1 MKIGYARVSTN
12 DQNLDRQRD
21 QLRNEGCGRIYEEKQ
36 SGKDRE
42 RPELKRMLDS
52 LREGDIVVVSDLTRV
67 SRSVKDLFEIVEAIH
82 VAGAEI
88 KSLHE
93 PWLDTTSP
101 QGRLLFTIFSGI
113 SEFERELIRQ
123 RTLEGLESA
132 RARGHMGGRPTLD
145 PKLVNHALR
154 MYDKKSFTIAE
165 IKDSTGVSKSAL
177 YRYLRERNE
186 STHLETPSAP

>member
-21 QLRNEGCGRIYEEKQ
+21 QLRNEGCVKIYEEKQ

-132 RARGHMGGRPTLD
+132 RARGHKGGRPSLD
-145 PKLVNHALR
+145 PKLVNRALK
-154 MYDKKSFTIAE
+154 MYDKKTFKITE
-165 IKDSTGVSKSAL
+165 IKESTGISKSAL
-177 YRYLRERNE
+177 YRYIRERNAAVQNDGE
-186 STHLETPSAP
+186 E

>member
-21 QLRNEGCGRIYEEKQ
+21 QIRNEGCVRIYEEKQ

-101 QGRLLFTIFSGI
+101 QG
-113 SEFERELIRQ
+113 
-123 RTLEGLESA
+123 
-132 RARGHMGGRPTLD
+132 
-145 PKLVNHALR
+145 
-154 MYDKKSFTIAE
+154 
-165 IKDSTGVSKSAL
+165 
-177 YRYLRERNE
+177 
-186 STHLETPSAP
+186 

>member
-1 MKIGYARVSTN
+1 M
-12 DQNLDRQRD
+12 
-21 QLRNEGCGRIYEEKQ
+21 
-36 SGKDRE
+36 
-42 RPELKRMLDS
+42 
-52 LREGDIVVVSDLTRV
+52 VSDLTRV

-93 PWLDTTSP
+93 PWLDTTTP

-113 SEFERELIRQ
+113 SDFERELIRQ

-132 RARGHMGGRPTLD
+132 RARGHMGGRPMLD
-145 PKLVNHALR
+145 PKLVNRALK

-165 IKDSTGVSKSAL
+165 IKESTGVSKSAL
-177 YRYLRERNE
+177 YSYVKKRSQL
-186 STHLETPSAP
+186 AGK

>member
-1 MKIGYARVSTN
+1 MKRGYARVSTN

-21 QLRNEGCGRIYEEKQ
+21 QLGNDGYVRINEEKQ

-42 RPELKRMLDS
+42 RPELKRLLNS

-82 VAGAEI
+82 LAGAEI

-113 SEFERELIRQ
+113 SQFERELFRQ
-123 RTLEGLESA
+123 RTLEGLENA
-132 RARGHMGGRPTLD
+132 RARGHMSGSPALD
-145 PKLVNHALR
+145 SQKLKRALK
-154 MYDKKSFTIAE
+154 MYERSRVP
-165 IKDSTGVSKSAL
+165 S
-177 YRYLRERNE
+177 LRLLPQ
-186 STHLETPSAP
+186 LECLKARCILM

>member
-1 MKIGYARVSTN
+1 M
-12 DQNLDRQRD
+12 
-21 QLRNEGCGRIYEEKQ
+21 
-36 SGKDRE
+36 
-42 RPELKRMLDS
+42 
-52 LREGDIVVVSDLTRV
+52 
-67 SRSVKDLFEIVEAIH
+67 FEIVEAIH

-132 RARGHMGGRPTLD
+132 RARGHKGGRPALD
-145 PKLVNHALR
+145 PKAITLALK
-154 MYDKKSFTIAE
+154 MYDKQTGTIAE
-165 IKDSTGVSKSAL
+165 ITVATGMPKSAL
-177 YRYLRERNE
+177 YSYVKRRGRNDE
-186 STHLETPSAP
+186 CPQTPI